1 MFIVLEGLDGAGKST
16 QFKLLRDMF
25 NAKGVEC
32 EYLHFP
38 RFDAPVYGDLIASF
52 LRGDL
57 GSVESVN
64 PYMVAMLYAGDRA
77 DASKMIRSWLSEG
90 KVVVVDRYVYSN
102 IGYQCAK
109 IQDAEARQR
118 LKEWILDLEYNHFDI
133 PRPEVSLF
141 LDVPFAFT
149 AERLASVRE
158 GEDRSYLN
166 GGKDIHESSL
176 SLQESVRRVYLDAA
190 SSDNTLKIV
199 DCAAQDGSMATPEQI
214 FARILSVGKF

>member
-109 IQDAEARQR
+109 IQDAKARQR